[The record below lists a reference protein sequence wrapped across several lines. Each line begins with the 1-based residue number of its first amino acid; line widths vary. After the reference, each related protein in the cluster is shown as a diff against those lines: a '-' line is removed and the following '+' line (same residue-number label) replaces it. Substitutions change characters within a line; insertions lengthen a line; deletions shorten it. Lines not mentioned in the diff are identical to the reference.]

1 MEFTKEE
8 LIAKN
13 PNYRYK
19 FMGEEELR
27 DKLKNWRRQDL
38 INWLSWNDPN
48 GIYREK
54 DSLAE
59 VGVIMTYEEGV
70 EIMVRQAK
78 QGKSHTLGTL
88 TYKGEDYHFLLSNNC
103 FYLKS

>member
-27 DKLKNWRRQDL
+27 DELKNWSRIDK
-38 INWLSWNDPN
+38 NFFN
-48 GIYREK
+48 G
-54 DSLAE
+54 
-59 VGVIMTYEEGV
+59 
-70 EIMVRQAK
+70 
-78 QGKSHTLGTL
+78 
-88 TYKGEDYHFLLSNNC
+88 HFLMYID
-103 FYLKS
+103 F